1 MTSTT
6 FGHQIENLYEGLTVF
21 NEGAGRF
28 VPMKSTEISI
38 EINAGLAMI
47 KTQRVFANNEDV
59 SIEAILT
66 MPVGFDAVVTG
77 LTATIDGR
85 KLTAIAKTQSA
96 ARDDYEEAID
106 NGKMAVLH
114 EETLKGVHNLSV
126 SQLAPGKEVMVEIET
141 VTAMGCI
148 SGDPFLRLPTTAGH
162 IYGTSPLMPADD
174 LIMSSQ
180 VEYTAKLSIVCDQ
193 GKVTLNNGQIVVPD
207 QPIEVKLNQAIEL
220 RVVGGFFGIVLGR
233 SAYGQSVE
241 LELTPA
247 FATDGKL
254 DVAILVD
261 RSGSTSSPVGSLGAT
276 VWSAMRDGLAS
287 ALSFA
292 RTKDQISLWQFD
304 NTCEKIGSFTG
315 SRAGC
320 LIRKLGKP
328 NGGTELA
335 GAVKT
340 LLNQDVRDILV
351 LTDGETWAHE
361 VDELKS
367 KEARI
372 SAILVGNDSLDANI
386 GHLCAMTGGQVFYAP
401 GDDVTK
407 AISAGLTSLR
417 GAKGHLSGELQGALP
432 QNIQVKRAGVEID
445 VTWQHERSDVP
456 ADAVGRY
463 AASTAL
469 PLLEADDAKD
479 FAEAHALCSHMTS
492 LVLVDEAG
500 DSTNMLPEMRKVPLM
515 ESVNYPMEMAESF
528 SASYASYEPD
538 MSYSSMPAAPVENC
552 KIPKQTRSRSNSVKF
567 SLPPSAPSIGF
578 GINASSEGGASSDL
592 GAVENLRTPQL
603 ANPAEVAANIDWD
616 QYSNRFLTNQISDLS
631 RSEQELVRN
640 LASSAIVIGIARHV
654 SEPRNVVALALLAK
668 FADENDRAAQRFA
681 KRILGSLDQAKLEDV
696 LLYYNAA

>member
-1 MTSTT
+1 MTTAA

-28 VPMKSTEISI
+28 IPMQSTEISI
-38 EINAGLAMI
+38 EINAGLATI
-47 KTQRVFANNEDV
+47 KTQRVFRNNEDV

-85 KLTAIAKTQSA
+85 QLTAVAKTQSA

-114 EETLKGVHNLSV
+114 EEVLKGVHTLSV
-126 SQLAPGKEVMVEIET
+126 AQLAPGKEVLIELET

-148 SGDPFLRLPTTAGH
+148 SGVPFLRLPTTAGH

-180 VEYTAKLSIVCDQ
+180 VEYTAKLSVVCDQ
-193 GKVTLNNGQIVVPD
+193 GRVRLNNGKIIAPD
-207 QPIEVKLNQAIEL
+207 QPIEIKLNQAIEF
-220 RVVGGFFGIVLGR
+220 RVVGGIFGTVLGR

-241 LELTPA
+241 LEMTPA
-247 FATDGKL
+247 FAADGKL

-261 RSGSTSSPVGSLGAT
+261 RSGSTSSSVGSLGAT

-292 RTKDQISLWQFD
+292 RTNDQISLWQFD
-304 NTCEKIGSFTG
+304 NTCEKIGAFTG

-328 NGGTELA
+328 NGGTDLA
-335 GAVKT
+335 GAVQT
-340 LLNQDVRDILV
+340 LLNQNVRDILV
-351 LTDGETWAHE
+351 LTDGQTWAHE

-407 AISAGLTSLR
+407 AVSAGLTSLR
-417 GAKGHLSGELQGALP
+417 GAKGHLSGELAGALP
-432 QNIQVKRAGVEID
+432 AHIQVKKAGVDID
-445 VTWQHERSDVP
+445 ATWQAERSDLP

-463 AASTAL
+463 AASIAL
-469 PLLEADDAKD
+469 ALMQPDEAKD
-479 FAEAHALCSHMTS
+479 FAEAHCLCSHMTS

-500 DSTNMLPEMRKVPLM
+500 DSTNMLPEMRKVPL
-515 ESVNYPMEMAESF
+515 
-528 SASYASYEPD
+528 
-538 MSYSSMPAAPVENC
+538 
-552 KIPKQTRSRSNSVKF
+552 
-567 SLPPSAPSIGF
+567 
-578 GINASSEGGASSDL
+578 
-592 GAVENLRTPQL
+592 
-603 ANPAEVAANIDWD
+603 
-616 QYSNRFLTNQISDLS
+616 
-631 RSEQELVRN
+631 
-640 LASSAIVIGIARHV
+640 
-654 SEPRNVVALALLAK
+654 
-668 FADENDRAAQRFA
+668 
-681 KRILGSLDQAKLEDV
+681 
-696 LLYYNAA
+696 